1 MKNKNLVGDIIQVK
15 KIKAKGGQVRP
26 TTKKQ
31 KSTRDLL
38 IEFMGEQRE
47 FNTRIEKDIANLKN
61 DISSLKKTQDQQNK
75 HLQRIDSR
83 LDRQE
88 KRIENIEHEISI

>member
-31 KSTRDLL
+31 KSTRDLF

-47 FNTRIEKDIANLKN
+47 FNTRIEKEVLNLGN
-61 DISSLKKTQDQQNK
+61 
-75 HLQRIDSR
+75 R
-83 LDRQE
+83 LDRV
-88 KRIENIEHEISI
+88 IELNKLKH

>member
-15 KIKAKGGQVRP
+15 KIKSKGDQVRP

-38 IEFMGEQRE
+38 IKFMGEQRE
-47 FNTRIEKDIANLKN
+47 FNTRIEKEV
-61 DISSLKKTQDQQNK
+61 SSLRSDFDRVIGLNK
-75 HLQRIDSR
+75 LKH
-83 LDRQE
+83 
-88 KRIENIEHEISI
+88 

>member
-15 KIKAKGGQVRP
+15 KIKVNGGQVRP

-47 FNTRIEKDIANLKN
+47 FNKTVMQRFENIEN
-61 DISSLKKTQDQQNK
+61 
-75 HLQRIDSR
+75 R
-83 LDRQE
+83 LDKHD
-88 KRIENIEHEISI
+88 KRFENIENRLDKHDKRFENIEHELSI